1 MRITLKRSGGFGGIR
16 TTASLDISKLA
27 PDTSAEIRR
36 LIDGANFFNLP
47 KTIHA
52 ERPQPDRF
60 HYELTIEGE
69 GQSHTVCIG
78 EEAASSA
85 LKSLIA
91 WVQRNSKA

>member
-1 MRITLKRSGGFGGIR
+1 LRITLKRSGGFGGIR

-27 PDTSAEIRR
+27 PDKSAEICR
-36 LIDGANFFNLP
+36 LIDGANFFKLP
-47 KTIHA
+47 KTIQ
-52 ERPQPDRF
+52 PQSPQADRF

-69 GQSHTVCIG
+69 GQSHTVFIG

-91 WVQRNSKA
+91 WVQKNSKA